1 MSCSESL
8 NTAKRNKMN
17 RVMSRSTTALNQ
29 LAMSSSQPRII
40 RSRLTLKK
48 YPYNSLIELLLERL
62 KTDPEK
68 GCLVSASL
76 SSIHVL
82 FHTDPPLSQIDCS
95 LDRRWSKKQVLD
107 SSLNF
112 AYYLINDCD
121 VQKGD
126 IVCFVTN
133 NSDIHGIA
141 IIGVL
146 AAGAIYSSMAEHS
159 AEREIREV
167 VENIKPTVLVC
178 FGHNF
183 QTMLDISEDYTFVKV
198 INILLK
204 LSLVDDCLK
213 RVCGERYAMYS
224 MLTLIKHYFSLVFRN
239 VSQAVIY

>member
-1 MSCSESL
+1 ML
-8 NTAKRNKMN
+8 YFP
-17 RVMSRSTTALNQ
+17 L
-29 LAMSSSQPRII
+29 
-40 RSRLTLKK
+40 
-48 YPYNSLIELLLERL
+48 
-62 KTDPEK
+62 
-68 GCLVSASL
+68 
-76 SSIHVL
+76 HFL

-198 INILLK
+198 INISKKTITSRRLPE
-204 LSLVDDCLK
+204 LSC
-213 RVCGERYAMYS
+213 CERSA
-224 MLTLIKHYFSLVFRN
+224 
-239 VSQAVIY
+239 